1 MDDLSLKELCERCN
15 IVCSKCLDT
24 GKLWKNRDHPFA
36 HLDLRGPYDV
46 IRCDSCSDGGWLYCS
61 HTNQIEEIG
70 IRLFNK
76 DDNNEASRKSV
87 VNDIYY
93 QLLVNEKC
101 VKQQIENE
109 RLKKLQQ
116 ERDEQDR
123 LENERLKKL
132 QQERDEKDRLENECL
147 KKLQREREEQERLEE
162 ERLKKLQREREEQE
176 RLEEERLKKLQRERE
191 EQEQDEQ
198 RKREQERKR
207 IEQEQADESYKISL
221 IKRKRER
228 IERAMND
235 NNPQPIWGESLEESF
250 SSSTQDI
257 NIQGELGKLLTK
269 VSDAIQAYGG
279 DLISLANTIK
289 DIKIDIDFHS
299 DDEKIEQTKCSQS
312 TTQDG
317 FPIYLFLT
325 ITSSKENTYCKLLE
339 WCGCISSEIK
349 MTIKYMILFPK
360 NISAQKICDESVR
373 NITGSK
379 LDKFVNLLSR

>member
-1 MDDLSLKELCERCN
+1 
-15 IVCSKCLDT
+15 
-24 GKLWKNRDHPFA
+24 
-36 HLDLRGPYDV
+36 
-46 IRCDSCSDGGWLYCS
+46 
-61 HTNQIEEIG
+61 
-70 IRLFNK
+70 
-76 DDNNEASRKSV
+76 
-87 VNDIYY
+87 
-93 QLLVNEKC
+93 
-101 VKQQIENE
+101 
-109 RLKKLQQ
+109 
-116 ERDEQDR
+116 
-123 LENERLKKL
+123 
-132 QQERDEKDRLENECL
+132 
-147 KKLQREREEQERLEE
+147 
-162 ERLKKLQREREEQE
+162 
-176 RLEEERLKKLQRERE
+176 
-191 EQEQDEQ
+191 
-198 RKREQERKR
+198 
-207 IEQEQADESYKISL
+207 
-221 IKRKRER
+221 
-228 IERAMND
+228 MND